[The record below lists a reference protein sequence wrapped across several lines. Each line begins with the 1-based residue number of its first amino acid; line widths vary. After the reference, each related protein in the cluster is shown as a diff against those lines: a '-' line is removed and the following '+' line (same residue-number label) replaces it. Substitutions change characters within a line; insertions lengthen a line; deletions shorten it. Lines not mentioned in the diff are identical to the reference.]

1 METYQCG
8 LLNKCAVYSGRSVRH
23 QQPDYPEDNAT
34 GSLFPPSVSLAFL
47 LGSTQ
52 SSMGVSKAE
61 LEFLFHASSLLPESP
76 AIKPSI
82 SRDAQTLSQCQDSL
96 KTKMEVPC
104 LCYKV

>member
-8 LLNKCAVYSGRSVRH
+8 LLNKRTVYSGRSVRD

-52 SSMGVSKAE
+52 SSMGISKVE
-61 LEFLFHASSLLPESP
+61 LEFLFQALVGMPRHY
-76 AIKPSI
+76 
-82 SRDAQTLSQCQDSL
+82 LSV
-96 KTKMEVPC
+96 KTA
-104 LCYKV
+104 